1 LQTFW
6 TYVHIAGAPEGKS
19 IEKNLKE
26 GAQPMKSGS
35 RLERTLEA
43 GHFAF
48 TGELGP
54 PQGANVE
61 AVRKKAGYLKGL
73 VDAVNI
79 TDNQTAVVRMSSWG
93 AGLIAIQ
100 EGLEPNY
107 QMVCRDRNR
116 IAMQSDIL
124 GASAHG
130 IRNMLCLSGD
140 HQQFGNHPLTKGVFD
155 IDSIQLIS
163 MVKGMRDD
171 KKFLNGDEIDGA
183 PQIFIGAAEN
193 PFAEPFE
200 WRVHRLAKKIA
211 AGADFIQTQCIYDM
225 KMFRDWIK
233 QANDMGLTEKVHI
246 LAGITPL
253 KSGGMA
259 RYMAKNVSGIIIP
272 DEIIERVVN
281 AKKAAEEGIKI
292 CVEQIE
298 ELKQMKGVHGIH
310 LMAIE
315 WEHRVPEIAERAKL
329 IPRPN
334 V

>member
-1 LQTFW
+1 
-6 TYVHIAGAPEGKS
+6 
-19 IEKNLKE
+19 
-26 GAQPMKSGS
+26 MKSGS
-35 RLERTLEA
+35 QLEKILTS

-54 PQGANVE
+54 PRGSNAEV
-61 AVRKKAGYLKGL
+61 VRKKAGHLRGM

-79 TDNQTAVVRMSSWG
+79 TDNQTGVVRMASW
-93 AGLIAIQ
+93 AACLLAIQ
-100 EGLEPNY
+100 EGLEPNF

-116 IAMQSDIL
+116 LAMQSDIL
-124 GASAHG
+124 GAYTHG

-140 HQQFGNHPLTKGVFD
+140 HQQFGDHPLSKGVYD

-163 MVKGMRDD
+163 TVKKMRDEG
-171 KKFLNGDEIDGA
+171 KFINGEPIDE
-183 PQIFIGAAEN
+183 PPKIFIGAAAN

-200 WRVHRLAKKIA
+200 WRVHRLAKKIS
-211 AGADFIQTQCIYDM
+211 AGVDFIQTQCIYDM
-225 KMFRDWIK
+225 KRFREWMK
-233 QANDMGLTEKVHI
+233 QADELGLTEKAYI

-272 DEIIERVVN
+272 DEIIDRMVK
-281 AKKAAEEGIKI
+281 AKKPADEGIQL
-292 CVEQIE
+292 CVEQIQ
-298 ELKQMKGVHGIH
+298 ELREIKGVRGIH

-329 IPRPN
+329 VPRPQ